1 MRIVCTGAPNRFAR
15 LALLDGSPAV
25 WFLSFNRR
33 AVIFESRSF
42 LCSIK
47 ITHFLGPTLMRTQA
61 SGDTLQIL
69 GVTQLAA
76 ANANA
81 FRDWV
86 RESFAE
92 TQKNIEIDLS
102 QTAF

>member
-1 MRIVCTGAPNRFAR
+1 
-15 LALLDGSPAV
+15 
-25 WFLSFNRR
+25 
-33 AVIFESRSF
+33 
-42 LCSIK
+42 
-47 ITHFLGPTLMRTQA
+47 MRTQA

-102 QTAF
+102 QTAFLDSYGLGALVELHKTACSRAGRLRLLNPQPPVEQVLQLTRMDQIFEIAKS

>member
-1 MRIVCTGAPNRFAR
+1 MRSQ
-15 LALLDGSPAV
+15 AL
-25 WFLSFNRR
+25 
-33 AVIFESRSF
+33 
-42 LCSIK
+42 
-47 ITHFLGPTLMRTQA
+47 
-61 SGDTLQIL
+61 GDTVRIL

-86 RESFAE
+86 RETFAE

-102 QTAF
+102 ETAFLDSCGLGALVELHKTACSRSGKLRLLNPQPPVQQILELTRMNQIFEISKS